1 MDQLPKLSPYE
12 FGFDREELGF
22 RANDGSYFD
31 SLFIAAPNVTWGYA
45 EGKITNDNVEEVF
58 ENWDR
63 NNRTLYLF
71 NGGKPIIHL
80 VDYGNL
86 PIPSIKVKNVANRY
100 FNMWFNEGIMGH
112 QAIINAPAVYQLI
125 GKFLGDKNPNIKRTF
140 YKKWDVAISSL
151 NIMFLIENAD
161 FEAQFNS
168 NVLAPPDIF
177 LKESQ
182 FMGNLIPF
190 PPGCFVSTNGIGK
203 VFIYQIRKNLFY
215 TFSYGD
221 LTHEDFKH
229 YIKAQI
235 AIGKQNPNQE
245 LFLINN
251 SLHLSSSSFKSR
263 KMEAEFVMSAEYP
276 FKNCAL
282 ITNGLTLISAK
293 IIQSFN
299 SIFKERLH
307 LFNTI
312 EDAFKSFSE
321 EPSPSY
327 ESEPI
332 NVDTTIEEKLELA
345 QNQIKQMQEER
356 NQNIEWV
363 THALGG
369 ITWNNQNHN
378 FNLPTNINENPYK
391 DIYYSILLVN
401 TDLREIISDRDDY
414 LKKIETEKEK
424 AEGAVKTK
432 ASFLS
437 TMSHEIR
444 TPLNAVIGLSEIL
457 IDENNDPKQLDNLE
471 TLANS
476 GKNLL
481 SLINDILDFSKIESD
496 LELENHTF
504 SITYLINSISKAF
517 TPMLR
522 QKDLVFN
529 THISEEL
536 QDIQLKSDSTRLTQI
551 LNNLIGN
558 SVKFTQEGEI
568 SLYVTELSRSD
579 KLVKIQFQVLDSG
592 IGIKES
598 RLSSIWDEFTQI
610 SQSGNRQFGGSGL
623 GLTITKKLIEMFHGN
638 VTVESQEGVGTQF
651 SFEITF
657 PYEKINLNVI
667 QDIGFDETTLIGL
680 KVLVIDDNH
689 INLKVANKH
698 LEKFGCATTL
708 ALSGSQAILLYQKST
723 FDIILMDLQMPIMDG
738 FETAQELISINPN
751 AKIIALTA
759 DVFPETKE
767 RVTHSSMISY
777 LTKPIIRKKLFSEL
791 SKIHNLKSPPFQLP
805 PS

>member
-1 MDQLPKLSPYE
+1 M
-12 FGFDREELGF
+12 
-22 RANDGSYFD
+22 
-31 SLFIAAPNVTWGYA
+31 
-45 EGKITNDNVEEVF
+45 
-58 ENWDR
+58 
-63 NNRTLYLF
+63 
-71 NGGKPIIHL
+71 
-80 VDYGNL
+80 
-86 PIPSIKVKNVANRY
+86 
-100 FNMWFNEGIMGH
+100 
-112 QAIINAPAVYQLI
+112 
-125 GKFLGDKNPNIKRTF
+125 
-140 YKKWDVAISSL
+140 
-151 NIMFLIENAD
+151 
-161 FEAQFNS
+161 
-168 NVLAPPDIF
+168 
-177 LKESQ
+177 
-182 FMGNLIPF
+182 
-190 PPGCFVSTNGIGK
+190 
-203 VFIYQIRKNLFY
+203 
-215 TFSYGD
+215 
-221 LTHEDFKH
+221 
-229 YIKAQI
+229 
-235 AIGKQNPNQE
+235 
-245 LFLINN
+245 
-251 SLHLSSSSFKSR
+251 
-263 KMEAEFVMSAEYP
+263 
-276 FKNCAL
+276 
-282 ITNGLTLISAK
+282 
-293 IIQSFN
+293 
-299 SIFKERLH
+299 
-307 LFNTI
+307 
-312 EDAFKSFSE
+312 
-321 EPSPSY
+321 
-327 ESEPI
+327 
-332 NVDTTIEEKLELA
+332 
-345 QNQIKQMQEER
+345 
-356 NQNIEWV
+356 
-363 THALGG
+363 
-369 ITWNNQNHN
+369 
-378 FNLPTNINENPYK
+378 
-391 DIYYSILLVN
+391 
-401 TDLREIISDRDDY
+401 
-414 LKKIETEKEK
+414 KKIETEKEK

-805 PS
+805 QS